1 MLNKIIRITI
11 ATALFA
17 WSVYEFYL
25 GHIGNGIFILFLM
38 GIVIFTI
45 YRHEMMLLAFWFV
58 RKGNFKKA
66 EKYLGYIKK
75 PETSLVKGQVAYYY
89 FLHGLINAQTN
100 LKESEKY
107 FKKALKKGLRLDH
120 DKALAKLQLA
130 GMAMQRRRKR
140 EATMLL
146 NEVKKLDKTK
156 MLKEQVDMMRQNL
169 GKI

>member
-11 ATALFA
+11 ATLLFA
-17 WSVYEFYL
+17 WSVYEFYQ

-45 YRHEMMLLAFWFV
+45 YRNEMMLLAFWFV

-66 EKYLGYIKK
+66 EKYLNYIKN
-75 PETSLVKGQVAYYY
+75 PEVSLVKGQAAYYY
-89 FLHGLINAQTN
+89 FLHGLVNSQTN
-100 LKESEKY
+100 LKEAEKY
-107 FKKALKKGLRLDH
+107 FKKALGIGLRLDH

-130 GMAMQRRRKR
+130 GMALQRRRKR

-146 NEVKKLDKTK
+146 NEVKKLDKNK
-156 MLKEQVDMMRQNL
+156 MLKEQVAMLQQNL
-169 GKI
+169 GRI

>member
-17 WSVYEFYL
+17 WAVYEFYQ

-45 YRHEMMLLAFWFV
+45 FRNEMMLLAFWYV
-58 RKGNFKKA
+58 RKQNFPKA
-66 EKYLGYIKK
+66 EKFLNYIKN
-75 PETSLVKGQVAYYY
+75 PEQSLVKGQAAYYF
-89 FLHGLINAQTN
+89 FLHGLINSQTN
-100 LKESEKY
+100 L
-107 FKKALKKGLRLDH
+107 LRLDH

-146 NEVKKLDKTK
+146 NEVKRLDKTK
-156 MLKEQVDMMRQNL
+156 MLKEQVDMMKQNL
-169 GKI
+169 ARI

>member
-1 MLNKIIRITI
+1 MLNKIIRIVI

-17 WSVYEFYL
+17 WSIYEFYQ

-45 YRHEMMLLAFWFV
+45 FRNEMMLLAFWYV
-58 RKGNFKKA
+58 RKQNFPKA
-66 EKYLGYIKK
+66 EKFLNYIKN
-75 PETSLVKGQVAYYY
+75 PEQSLVKGQAAYYY
-89 FLHGLINAQTN
+89 FLHGLINSQTN
-100 LKESEKY
+100 LKIAEKH
-107 FKKALKKGLRLDH
+107 FKKALNIGLRLDH

-156 MLKEQVDMMRQNL
+156 MLKEQVDMMKQNL
-169 GKI
+169 ARI

>member
-1 MLNKIIRITI
+1 MLNKIIRIVI
-11 ATALFA
+11 ALTLLVWA
-17 WSVYEFYL
+17 VYEFYQ

-45 YRHEMMLLAFWFV
+45 YRNELMLLAFWFI
-58 RKGNFKKA
+58 RKQNFSKA
-66 EKYLGYIKK
+66 EKFLNKIKN
-75 PETSLVKGQVAYYY
+75 PEKSLVKGQAAYYY
-89 FLHGLINAQTN
+89 FLQGLVNSQSN
-100 LKESEKY
+100 LKVAEKH
-107 FKKALKKGLRLDH
+107 FKKALHIGLRLDH

-146 NEVKKLDKTK
+146 NEVKRLDKTK
-156 MLKEQVDMMRQNL
+156 MLKEQVDMMKQNL